1 LVPASVLIHASR
13 QGNIVKHL
21 FNTQSLLLLAAG
33 ATLLLAGCATQ
44 NAGQPRPGSQQSEPG
59 QVYGPSQQTRPAGQS
74 SGQQHGDYGQG
85 NSQPAPDTQTTAP
98 AVPVK
103 APPKSPAQVSS
114 PAVMSLLGSADTLA
128 KAGHM
133 DASASTLERALDI
146 EPRNPFVYQR
156 LSAVRLAQGQ
166 AGQAEQMAMKSNSVA
181 GDNPY
186 IEAGNWRLIS
196 EARRTAGDSQGAS
209 QASERAVSFKQ
220 ATSQY
225 GQ

>member
-1 LVPASVLIHASR
+1 MKKHAFLLV
-13 QGNIVKHL
+13 
-21 FNTQSLLLLAAG
+21 AA
-33 ATLLLAGCATQ
+33 AAVALLAGCAAPRGNGPAPGNTTQ
-44 NAGQPRPGSQQSEPG
+44 QPGH
-59 QVYGPSQQTRPAGQS
+59 VYGPNPGAPSSQQTGNT
-74 SGQQHGDYGQG
+74 GQG
-85 NSQPAPDTQTTAP
+85 NNAPPASNPSSQQASQPVKKPPRDP
-98 AVPVK
+98 AEI
-103 APPKSPAQVSS
+103 SS

-166 AGQAEQMAMKSNSVA
+166 AGQAEQMAMKSNSLA

-186 IEAGNWRLIS
+186 VEAGNWRLIA
-196 EARRTAGDSQGAS
+196 EARRTSGNSRGAS
-209 QASERAVSFKQ
+209 QANQRAVSFKQ